1 MVVRQTIFAPP
12 GLKQSFCQSPY
23 LMLRASRW
31 PRAANS
37 SDAALVAVGGAACER
52 AGPAADKAMAEPRRR
67 RSHDDCPI
75 VPHLCLSRKAP
86 TSGDQ
91 IGTASAA
98 PTKKCPSPP
107 CGGNR

>member
-12 GLKQSFCQSPY
+12 GLKHSFCQSPY

-31 PRAANS
+31 PRAANPS
-37 SDAALVAVGGAACER
+37 EAALVAVGGAACET
-52 AGPAADKAMAEPRRR
+52 AGSAADKAMAEPKRS
-67 RSHDDCPI
+67 RSHIDCTI
-75 VPHLCLSRKAP
+75 VPQFCLSRKAP

-98 PTKKCPSPP
+98 PT
-107 CGGNR
+107 